1 VPDGT
6 STTRP
11 ISAPKCPP
19 HHVPARSNA
28 RPKRVALPTPQ
39 SNPTPTFL
47 YQALPPPKPAPT
59 MPAAPKRTGF
69 KKASSFAP
77 KRAASTTSSAPA
89 AKRAKADSDNEDDG
103 SSESPVVPEVRTD
116 EEGNVYVP
124 VSDQARV

>member
-1 VPDGT
+1 VLDGT

-28 RPKRVALPTPQ
+28 SEARRTFNSPSSPSSPIQ
-39 SNPTPTFL
+39 SNSIQSNTYFTL
-47 YQALPPPKPAPT
+47 SQALPSPKPALT

-89 AKRAKADSDNEDDG
+89 AKRAKAESDNEDDG
-103 SSESPVVPEVRTD
+103 ST
-116 EEGNVYVP
+116 EGPVYVP